1 MYGLKFME
9 KNEMSKEEKIG
20 FHKGSISTLAKEQQE
35 LMRIVNITEQL
46 MQMHVEELKKLGI
59 DIMKKEDIQ

>member
-1 MYGLKFME
+1 
-9 KNEMSKEEKIG
+9 MSKEELIG

-46 MQMHVEELKKLGI
+46 MQMHIEELKKLGI
-59 DIMKKEDIQ
+59 DIMKKDVQ